1 MNRDDIISAVSIEF
15 GLSNIQSEKV
25 VTGIFNSIAQEL
37 KKNSGFEF
45 KKFGKFKLI
54 TDKEKTPKLSSVR
67 FTPSKK
73 LSQRVNSNFENLKKI
88 KLKNDLI
95 FSAERTVEMDP
106 GKENNKSVGA
116 IKTSGDEIQS
126 SKTISGKSFVK
137 KQPDIDFEKT
147 DRLVKSPGK
156 QIQPEKETEQNL
168 SGQRKL
174 ISEDLIK
181 LHKEITEEDK
191 TEKDIKDISSDTN
204 LWG

>member
-37 KKNSGFEF
+37 KKNSGFKF